1 MDQKYK
7 ICDDSISP
15 KKLHIPLEKLYKY
28 LQCWLYQKQSLF
40 LLVLVLNSPW
50 SLLYFLS
57 FILIL
62 IVIAVTLPNSQ
73 KPHCNQ
79 SFLYESFLS
88 LVLYLISP
96 FSNQSLL
103 QSYQSFLSLVLPV
116 IRASC
121 LQPFLSLVLPFM
133 FLFLQVISQGSDIKY
148 IEYCSDI
155 KFKVQGSNIM
165 IKEQGSNTKSRSKVQ
180 ISSTKSMVQIS
191 SSRSRVQI

>member
-15 KKLHIPLEKLYKY
+15 KKLHIPMEKLYKY

-116 IRASC
+116 ISPSC
-121 LQPFLSLVLPFM
+121 NSCFLSLALPVINPSFYVLILTSHFTG
-133 FLFLQVISQGSDIKY
+133 FRYKIHRVLFRY
-148 IEYCSDI
+148 
-155 KFKVQGSNIM
+155 KVQGLGVKYQDQGVGFKYK
-165 IKEQGSNTKSRSKVQ
+165 IKE
-180 ISSTKSMVQIS
+180 
-191 SSRSRVQI
+191 